1 MKTLDGAEMDT
12 TFAWVIEMQGA
23 SYLGV
28 RKLGCYEFF
37 WTADHRKALRFK
49 DAEQAD
55 LTMEAV
61 RELRPDLFPTV
72 LSDPIR
78 PVMHG
83 WLNDP
88 TICARTDE
96 KGVYREPSATR
107 DGGRW

>member
-1 MKTLDGAEMDT
+1 MNDT
-12 TFAWVIEMQGA
+12 SFAWVIEMQGA

-37 WTADHRKALRFK
+37 WTTDHRKALRFR

-61 RELRPDLFPTV
+61 RELRADLFPTMV
-72 LSDPIR
+72 KIQ
-78 PVMHG
+78 PVQHG

-88 TICARTDE
+88 DIAGRTDE
-96 KGVYREPSATR
+96 KGVYREPQASR